1 MAGRMGG
8 EKSTTKNLKVV
19 YIDKEK
25 NILGVKG
32 AVPGVVGRIVEITN

>member
-1 MAGRMGG
+1 MGG
-8 EKSTTKNLKVV
+8 EKATTKNLKVV

-32 AVPGVVGRIVEITN
+32 AVPGVVGRVVEITA

>member
-8 EKSTTKNLKVV
+8 DRASTKNLKVV

-25 NILGVKG
+25 NIIGVKG
-32 AVPGVVGRIVEITN
+32 AVPGVVGRMVEIKG

>member
-8 EKSTTKNLKVV
+8 RRSSAKNLKIV
-19 YIDKEK
+19 YLDKEK

-32 AVPGVVGRIVEITN
+32 AVPGVDGRIVEITG